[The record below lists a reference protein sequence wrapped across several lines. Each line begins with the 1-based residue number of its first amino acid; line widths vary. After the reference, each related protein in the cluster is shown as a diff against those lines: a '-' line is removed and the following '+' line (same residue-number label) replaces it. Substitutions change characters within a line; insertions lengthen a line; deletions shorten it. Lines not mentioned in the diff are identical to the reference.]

1 MRRLSG
7 EAFTVRHDPRTARHG
22 ARALALVL
30 ALAAGPTPSAVAAE
44 WEAMRDQQR
53 AAVEAAQGRI
63 AEIESSEGAAADREK
78 RAEKITR
85 DRIAQARAALG
96 NSDAKAEPR
105 SDDGARLAAAE
116 REWGPNGAERRKLA
130 ESGAALQRNLELTDK
145 TMTAAIERLE
155 LAASRVPESDV
166 PAALARIEAAADE
179 VGERLSARWQRE
191 HATREREREQRE
203 RELGQRE
210 RGVR

>member
-1 MRRLSG
+1 MSR
-7 EAFTVRHDPRTARHG
+7 DPRAARRG
-22 ARALALVL
+22 VRALAVLL
-30 ALAAGPTPSAVAAE
+30 ALAAGPPPGAVAAE

-53 AAVEAAQGRI
+53 AAVQAAQGRI
-63 AEIESSEGAAADREK
+63 AEIESREGGDAADREK

-96 NSDAKAEPR
+96 NGDAKAEPR
-105 SDDGARLAAAE
+105 ADDGARLAAAA
-116 REWGPNGAERRKLA
+116 REWGPGGAERRKLA
-130 ESGAALQRNLELTDK
+130 ESSAALERTLELTDK
-145 TMTAAIERLE
+145 SLTAAIERVE
-155 LAASRVPESDV
+155 STASRVPESDV

-179 VGERLSARWQRE
+179 AGDRLSARWQRE